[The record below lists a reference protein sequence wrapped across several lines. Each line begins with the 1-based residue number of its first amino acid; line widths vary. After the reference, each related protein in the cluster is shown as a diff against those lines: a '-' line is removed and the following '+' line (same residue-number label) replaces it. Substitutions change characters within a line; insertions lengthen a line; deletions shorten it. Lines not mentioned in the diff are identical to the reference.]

1 MSLSVSAAMERSYDP
16 LRIWVGS
23 LLPGLSRTMF
33 AEALRHHGVVCG
45 DMTIF
50 HRNGGVDTAAVIELR
65 SEHEAVHALSVLDGL
80 IEPRMGNPWRPIK
93 ARFAYQRGTA
103 GATGNM
109 NLASKSA
116 GQPIITL
123 PKAIPPK
130 APDPLQHHSAWAP
143 AVQIPPPIGSPSAS
157 ATDPRPARKRA
168 HAKDD

>member
-1 MSLSVSAAMERSYDP
+1 MERSYDP

-33 AEALRHHGVVCG
+33 AEALRRHGVVCG

-80 IEPRMGNPWRPIK
+80 IDPRMGNPWRPIK

-116 GQPIITL
+116 GQPIIKL

-130 APDPLQHHSAWAP
+130 APEPLQHHSAWAP